1 MITVPKLSPVSFML
15 TPAEHAEV
23 SRQLHGYCESVPI
36 FQSMLA
42 GISLRITLGC
52 SQEGVASLENRRA
65 VNVSV
70 RFDSG
75 YNFVF
80 ARQSEANAPDA
91 VVKIKMLQQ
100 PGSSHVLYE
109 HSLMLINWAL
119 RDLANGLSTD
129 VVDNINRICGEIAEK
144 VVGDKDNTTDVLV
157 TLTYLMNG
165 LREVRTGLDRYD
177 LNGQPRQSGGD
188 LIGAL
193 VSRFHHQKI
202 MKAAM
207 AMFTPTK

>member
-1 MITVPKLSPVSFML
+1 MLSPN
-15 TPAEHAEV
+15 EHAEV

-36 FQSMLA
+36 FQSMMA
-42 GISLRITLGC
+42 GISLRMTLG
-52 SQEGVASLENRRA
+52 SSREGMPSVENRQA

-80 ARQSEANAPDA
+80 TQPQGERSHEAA
-91 VVKIKMLQQ
+91 VKIKMLQR
-100 PGSSHVLYE
+100 PGTSHALYE

-119 RDLANGLSTD
+119 RDLANGLSNE
-129 VVDNINRICGEIAEK
+129 VVDNINRICGDIAEK
-144 VVGDKDNTTDVLV
+144 VAEDRDGSTDVFV

-165 LREVRTGLDRYD
+165 LREVRTGLDKYD
-177 LNGQPRQSGGD
+177 LNGRPRQAGGD
-188 LIGAL
+188 LVGAL

-207 AMFTPTK
+207 AMFASK